1 MPHPGRLYPQS
12 LSQSTV
18 LRYYCRYFCCH
29 CACCCPCYPCCCPC
43 YPCYPCFVLADCS
56 AIVFKN
62 EIKMVLPIAETRLS
76 GDVRGTGRREGVG
89 CGRSGGDLPRPAPCA
104 LSVVRKAATK
114 AVKIADYNRG
124 FPHRTQLFII
134 AACPP
139 PLCFSSLPPL
149 FSLHSWL
156 FLLATLGSLTAPL
169 LLPSGHP
176 SDTTTTDATTF
187 SFLSR
192 LSFHCAASPSPSSAS
207 ASSSSFYF
215 YSTRA
220 KTFVFVRAFC
230 MSFSSPFPPIPLL
243 FSSHSL
249 SHFLPRLLPLCLL
262 PLESL
267 YAVCCPLLL
276 FVFCLFCALFRCAFY
291 FSLPPPSSSSSALS
305 SRYLPPRFSNL
316 LICEL
321 LCSHYNSFC
330 FVSCPSPFFA
340 FRWGIQAS
348 CLLRGY
354 WGGPGDTLY
363 LWDVWLSSWKA
374 LEEERRFCEMR
385 NLFLA
390 SSAGK
395 LSYNPN

>member
-76 GDVRGTGRREGVG
+76 GDVRGTGRGEGVG
-89 CGRSGGDLPRPAPCA
+89 CGRSWGDLPRPAPCA

-134 AACPP
+134 AAAACPP
-139 PLCFSSLPPL
+139 PSVFSLCLPSFLYTLGFFVSYFGVSYRPPSPAQWPPQWHDDDGCDDVFISFASFISLRCFSS
-149 FSLHSWL
+149 FCFCFFFIFL
-156 FLLATLGSLTAPL
+156 FLFHTSENICICARLLHVL
-169 LLPSGHP
+169 LLLLSLSPYPS
-176 SDTTTTDATTF
+176 
-187 SFLSR
+187 SFLFTFFV
-192 LSFHCAASPSPSSAS
+192 SFSPTPSP
-207 ASSSSFYF
+207 
-215 YSTRA
+215 TLP
-220 KTFVFVRAFC
+220 
-230 MSFSSPFPPIPLL
+230 SPLGV
-243 FSSHSL
+243 SL
-249 SHFLPRLLPLCLL
+249 CCLL
-262 PLESL
+262 PFALIC
-267 YAVCCPLLL
+267 VL
-276 FVFCLFCALFRCAFY
+276 FVLCAVSLCFLFL
-291 FSLPPPSSSSSALS
+291 SPSPSSSSSAS
-305 SRYLPPRFSNL
+305 PSRYLPPRFSNL

-330 FVSCPSPFFA
+330 FVSLPSPFFS

-348 CLLRGY
+348 CLLCGY
-354 WGGPGDTLY
+354 
-363 LWDVWLSSWKA
+363 
-374 LEEERRFCEMR
+374 
-385 NLFLA
+385 
-390 SSAGK
+390 
-395 LSYNPN
+395 